1 MNRRIWDIP
10 GGLGKHIKLQ
20 ECLEEGNGGGAME
33 GDGENEHEQAGC
45 VNTTSV

>member
-10 GGLGKHIKLQ
+10 GGLGKHITLQ
-20 ECLEEGNGGGAME
+20 EHLEERNGGGVTE

-45 VNTTSV
+45 V